1 MDTEEKKPTTLDHVD
16 DIRAQFD
23 KISKLAASLE
33 DWERQPESVTTME
46 DHHVQAARG
55 ILSAG
60 LQMREALYRVERT
73 AYAITELR
81 DEELDNRMSSFFEA

>member
-1 MDTEEKKPTTLDHVD
+1 MNTEENKLTVLDHVD

-60 LQMREALYRVERT
+60 LQMREALYRVERV
-73 AYAITELR
+73 AHAVVDLR
-81 DEELDNRMSSFFEA
+81 HEEANNRLSAFFEE